1 MGAAMFQAPLRAL
14 RPGLAE
20 VGLRVEMWSLGRGG
34 RGSSFCSPGGKRGA
48 GAARGVCCRLWRLS
62 VSLRGGFSTP
72 RVASSPLSALQRK
85 SSQGKGTLG
94 PGTPAH
100 VCIIRRRET
109 LVFFG
114 MSHPQKRSSC
124 ASGGYTG
131 NSLHMRNGAGEA
143 WAVPRRQAQ
152 PGTGLTQ
159 GWGKAATLGSAWR
172 GVHQPAHL
180 LSQQRDPWLRPDSP
194 AQLGASLVSSGLR
207 RTREL
212 GANGAPLTHEASRL
226 WWPGQW

>member
-1 MGAAMFQAPLRAL
+1 MFQAPFRAL
-14 RPGLAE
+14 RPGLTE
-20 VGLRVEMWSLGRGG
+20 VRLPVEMWSLGWEG
-34 RGSSFCSPGGKRGA
+34 RRSSFCSPGWKGGV
-48 GAARGVCCRLWRLS
+48 GAARGVCSRLWRLP

-85 SSQGKGTLG
+85 SSQGRGILG
-94 PGTPAH
+94 PRTPAH
-100 VCIIRRRET
+100 ICIIRRRET

-152 PGTGLTQ
+152 PGTGSTQ
-159 GWGKAATLGSAWR
+159 GWSKAATLGSAWR
-172 GVHQPAHL
+172 GVHQPTHL
-180 LSQQRDPWLRPDSP
+180 LSQQRGPWLRLDSP

-207 RTREL
+207 RTR
-212 GANGAPLTHEASRL
+212 
-226 WWPGQW
+226 